1 VSQLFGVE
9 TGERDL
15 VVSAT
20 SFKNDAVTID
30 IEAHLK
36 TTQAMKEGELKTA
49 VIATIA
55 KCIQKTFVK
64 SSDEKSNSRVPANWF
79 DFQKHGKQTKE
90 KWVDYK
96 TLARHEA

>member
-1 VSQLFGVE
+1 MSQLFGVE

-36 TTQAMKEGELKTA
+36 TSQAMKEGELKTA

-55 KCIQKTFVK
+55 KCIQKSFIK
-64 SSDEKSNSRVPANWF
+64 SSDDRFTASIASK
-79 DFQKHGKQTKE
+79 
-90 KWVDYK
+90 
-96 TLARHEA
+96 

>member
-1 VSQLFGVE
+1 LFCSTLLCFIGQIIDSIKYDVSQLFGVE

-64 SSDEKSNSRVPANWF
+64 SSDEKSNSRVPAN
-79 DFQKHGKQTKE
+79 
-90 KWVDYK
+90 
-96 TLARHEA
+96 

>member
-64 SSDEKSNSRVPANWF
+64 SSDEKSNSRVPAN
-79 DFQKHGKQTKE
+79 
-90 KWVDYK
+90 
-96 TLARHEA
+96 